1 VRVWSFHIE
10 FEHTKLNNFRFR
22 LNLAVYTM
30 ALSGIEVVPQF
41 ETEHYPEM
49 LLITKDCRKKTCHPC
64 KQWMGGRAVAFH
76 PTVLLV
82 SESGLL
88 PNLLEIKGSSFSGSS
103 QALTKS
109 FLS

>member
-1 VRVWSFHIE
+1 
-10 FEHTKLNNFRFR
+10 
-22 LNLAVYTM
+22 M

-76 PTVLLV
+76 PTVLLSASPVCYPTYLKLKVPASLEAAKRLPKV
-82 SESGLL
+82 SYLKDCQL
-88 PNLLEIKGSSFSGSS
+88 HTL
-103 QALTKS
+103 QAEQDFRTAVEKIS
-109 FLS
+109 

>member
-1 VRVWSFHIE
+1 
-10 FEHTKLNNFRFR
+10 
-22 LNLAVYTM
+22 M

-49 LLITKDCRKKTCHPC
+49 LLITKDSRKKTCHPC

-88 PNLLEIKGSSFSGSS
+88 PNLLEIKGSASLEAAKRLPKVSYLKDCQLHTL
-103 QALTKS
+103 QAEQDFRTAVEKIS
-109 FLS
+109 